1 MYKVYFKQALLML
14 KQNKFIS
21 MIAIMGT
28 ALAIMMIMTIIVTDE
43 IKEISTTPEINRNRT
58 L

>member
-21 MIAIMGT
+21 MIAGEKMKKVCSGR
-28 ALAIMMIMTIIVTDE
+28 
-43 IKEISTTPEINRNRT
+43 KENK
-58 L
+58 LYL

>member
-43 IKEISTTPEINRNRT
+43 IKEISTAPEINRNRT